1 MTVRYEINPPKIGG
15 NNDAQI
21 AKLEDRIEQISNFCD
36 GIHVTESV
44 LGIPRIPPLEIAKN
58 IKEKKPELKVT
69 VSLRTIDKTNQKIH
83 SILDKLIENNI
94 DGVLVL
100 MGDPPIDAKSNSRLF
115 PSRVVE
121 ELTQDGYKEKI
132 EIFLSIPNKPNFQ
145 KITKKINAE
154 PNGFVTQVIH
164 NYEQAEKI
172 YNYLNPQKFEVIPCI
187 LFPSDNNL
195 KSAEFLKLDWSNYK
209 ENFTQYVNQ
218 IHKLTN
224 DVLITSPNDFK
235 GILDFFS
242 SLNLD

>member
-1 MTVRYEINPPKIGG
+1 MTIRYEINPPKVSN

-21 AKLEDRIEQISNFCD
+21 AKLEDRIKQISNFCD

-44 LGIPRIPPLEIAKN
+44 LGVPRIPPLEIAKN
-58 IKEKKPELKVT
+58 IKEKKPKLKVT
-69 VSLRTIDKTNQKIH
+69 VSLRTIDKTTEQIYSTLN
-83 SILDKLIENNI
+83 KLIENNI

-100 MGDPPIDAKSNSRLF
+100 MGDPPVDSKITSPIF
-115 PSRVVE
+115 PSRIVD
-121 ELTQDGYKEKI
+121 ELTQKGYKEKI
-132 EIFLSIPNKPNFQ
+132 EIFLSIPNNPNFQ

-164 NYEQAEKI
+164 NYQQVEKI
-172 YNYLNPQKFEVIPCI
+172 YNFLNPQKFEIIPCI
-187 LFPSDNNL
+187 LFPSDNNS

-218 IHKLTN
+218 IHSLTN

-235 GILDFFS
+235 GALDFFS

>member
-15 NNDAQI
+15 TNDAQI

-44 LGIPRIPPLEIAKN
+44 LGIPRIPPLDIAKN

-69 VSLRTIDKTNQKIH
+69 VSLRTIDKTNQQIH
-83 SILDKLIENNI
+83 SILDKLIENEI

-100 MGDPPIDAKSNSRLF
+100 MGDPPVDAKPNSRLF

-121 ELTQDGYKEKI
+121 ELTQNGYKEKI

-145 KITKKINAE
+145 KITKKINAG

-218 IHKLTN
+218 IHNLTN
-224 DVLITSPNDFK
+224 DLLITSPNDFK
-235 GILDFFS
+235 GALDFLS